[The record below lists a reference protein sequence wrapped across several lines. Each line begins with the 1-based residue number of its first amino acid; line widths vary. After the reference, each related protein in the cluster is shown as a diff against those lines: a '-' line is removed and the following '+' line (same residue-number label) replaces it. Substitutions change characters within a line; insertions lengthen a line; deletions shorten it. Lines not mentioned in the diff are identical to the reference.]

1 MVDQNA
7 ETIFRHIYDETYQA
21 ILRFVIAKCGNV
33 SDIEEVMQDTYFDLY
48 SYLLNEE
55 HKPIMN
61 NEAFVITIAKKKL
74 AKHYSMLER
83 IKAVFQHGANEEQG
97 IETLEDESDSVLIE
111 DTVINKVLYD
121 DIWYLL
127 KSEPQDVQKIFHLY
141 YLCDCSL
148 KSIASELG
156 IGLSDVKNKHYR
168 TLKKLRKIYLGG
180 DDDE

>member
-7 ETIFRHIYDETYQA
+7 ETLFRHIYDETYQA
-21 ILRFVIAKCGNV
+21 VLRFVITKCGNV
-33 SDIEEVMQDTYFDLY
+33 SDIEEVMQDTYIDLY
-48 SYLLNEE
+48 SYLLNEK
-55 HKPIMN
+55 HKPILN
-61 NEAFVITIAKKKL
+61 SEAFIITIAKKKL

-83 IKAVFQHGANEEQG
+83 IKSVFQQGSEENQG
-97 IETLEDESDSVLIE
+97 IEALEDESDSVLIE

-121 DIWYLL
+121 EIWNIL
-127 KSEPQDVQKIFHLY
+127 KEESQDVQKIFHLY

-148 KSIASELG
+148 KSVSGELG

-168 TLKKLRKIYLGG
+168 TLKKLRKIYSGG